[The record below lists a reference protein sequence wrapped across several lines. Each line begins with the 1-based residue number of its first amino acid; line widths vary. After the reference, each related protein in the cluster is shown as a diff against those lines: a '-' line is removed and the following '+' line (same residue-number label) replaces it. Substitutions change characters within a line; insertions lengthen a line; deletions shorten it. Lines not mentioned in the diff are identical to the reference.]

1 MSESTVAHCT
11 SLVAR
16 CTSLVSRGFSLV
28 SRCAVLVSRCTTL
41 VSRFAAFT
49 GPPARA
55 AAAAAALTVAGLAP
69 PAAAQLCNPLADG
82 YCIASDGQMNDN
94 YGFSVGIDGAWAVVG
109 ARYADRNGSASGSA
123 YVLFDDG
130 GGWAEQALLLPDDGQ
145 AGDVFGVSVAIS
157 GEVAVVGAHL
167 AHLAGL
173 EYGAAYVFRRAGT
186 VWTQEAKL
194 IASDGEPGDEFG
206 WAVAIDG
213 DTIVVGSHRH
223 DEAVAIAGA
232 VYVYHSNGN
241 SWPMQ
246 AKLTANDATLF
257 AELGFSVAIDGDRVV
272 AGAFTNDTTAPGAG
286 AAYVF
291 ARSAAVWTQEAKL
304 VAADGDMN
312 DLLGTAVAVSGG
324 VIAVSAPRDDDEGLD
339 AGAVYVFTENAGVWS
354 QSAKLTGAATT
365 AGDGF
370 GGSLDM
376 SGDTIVAGIPGD
388 DLFGTEAGAATAFR
402 FDGSAWIEQAGIR
415 ASFPAA
421 FDSFGWAVSLS
432 GDEAIVGAFND
443 DDWGPSSGS
452 VSFFAM
458 NCQCRADLTGDG
470 ALDFFDVQSFLA
482 AFAASDPAADW
493 NADGA
498 WDFFDLLAFLAD
510 FAAGCP

>member
-1 MSESTVAHCT
+1 MT
-11 SLVAR
+11 R
-16 CTSLVSRGFSLV
+16 P
-28 SRCAVLVSRCTTL
+28 CTTVCAR
-41 VSRFAAFT
+41 VSLAL
-49 GPPARA
+49 
-55 AAAAAALTVAGLAP
+55 AALAISFMAP
-69 PAAAQLCNPLADG
+69 PAASQLCNPLADG
-82 YCIASDGQMNDN
+82 YRIASDGQMSDH
-94 YGFSVGIDGAWAVVG
+94 YGFSVGIDGAYAIVG
-109 ARYADRNGSASGSA
+109 ARFADRNGSASGSA

-157 GEVAVVGAHL
+157 GEVAVVGAHY
-167 AHLAGL
+167 AHINGL
-173 EYGAAYVFRRAGT
+173 EYGAAYVFRRTGT

-194 IASDGEPGDEFG
+194 TAFDGEPGDEFG

-241 SWPMQ
+241 CWPMQ

-257 AELGFSVAIDGDRVV
+257 AELGFSVAIDGDLVV
-272 AGAFTNDTTAPGAG
+272 AGAFANNTVAPGAG

-291 ARSAAVWTQEAKL
+291 RRAGSVWTQEAKL

-324 VIAVSAPRDDDEGLD
+324 VVAASAPRDDDMALD

-354 QSAKLTGAATT
+354 ESAKLTGAATT
-365 AGDGF
+365 QGDGL
-370 GGSLDM
+370 GGALSMD
-376 SGDTIVAGIPGD
+376 GNTIIAGVAGD
-388 DLFGTEAGAATAFR
+388 DLHGTNAGAAACFH
-402 FDGSAWIEQAGIR
+402 FDSSSWVEQTTLR

-421 FDSFGWAVSLS
+421 FDSFGWAVALS
-432 GDEAIVGAFND
+432 SDEAIVGAFND

-458 NCQCRADLTGDG
+458 NCQCPADLTGDG
-470 ALDFFDVQSFLA
+470 VLDFFDVQSFLA

-510 FAAGCP
+510 FAVGCA